1 LETWIK
7 LGFKGGSWILEEGR
21 WKTWMELDQDGS
33 GWRLDWG
40 ESILDATWI
49 EVNVLD
55 EGGSCVFGGAL
66 KHGCK
71 GLILGWKLDEPFS
84 KLLKLPITIQEV

>member
-1 LETWIK
+1 
-7 LGFKGGSWILEEGR
+7 
-21 WKTWMELDQDGS
+21 
-33 GWRLDWG
+33 
-40 ESILDATWI
+40 LDATWI

-71 GLILGWKLDEPFS
+71 WMILGWRLDEPFS